1 MKMPESR
8 HFVKIV
14 VCHNEECRDSI
25 VQKPLDPRPMQFVDE
40 LQSAWSFRCLTC
52 GARRIVTKDQVGGT
66 FGQGRRDDGT
76 GPTTGKGALRYRPG
90 ADLR

>member
-1 MKMPESR
+1 MTMPTAR

-25 VQKPLDPRPMQFVDE
+25 VQKPTDPRPMVFVDE
-40 LQSAWSFRCLTC
+40 TQSAWSFKCQTC
-52 GARRIVTKDQVGGT
+52 GARRIVTKDQIGGT

-76 GPTTGKGALRYRPG
+76 GTSTGKGPSKWRTGR
-90 ADLR
+90 